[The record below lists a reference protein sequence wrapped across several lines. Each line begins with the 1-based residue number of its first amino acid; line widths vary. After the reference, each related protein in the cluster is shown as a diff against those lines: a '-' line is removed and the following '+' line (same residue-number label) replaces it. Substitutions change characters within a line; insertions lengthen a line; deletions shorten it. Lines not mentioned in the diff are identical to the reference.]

1 MLVESK
7 LVCSAVRKKSA
18 CLFSSLVLEVT
29 MTEQFNQI
37 FVTDIRGFTNMLAS
51 STSDQLRNNVHK
63 PGVGLNL
70 FMLRCKLGEF
80 HGIGKICIEALN
92 TGFGAQIG
100 STAIWSACNDLR

>member
-80 HGIGKICIEALN
+80 HGISKICIEALN